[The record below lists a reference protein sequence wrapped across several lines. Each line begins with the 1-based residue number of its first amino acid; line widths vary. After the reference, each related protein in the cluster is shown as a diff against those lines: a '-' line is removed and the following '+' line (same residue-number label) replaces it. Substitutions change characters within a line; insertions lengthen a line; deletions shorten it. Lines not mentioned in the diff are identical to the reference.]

1 MVLVVAIIPFPK
13 NVPMEGYAPHRRVCA
28 KLEKVVLA
36 DVIAPF
42 PKNVLMEGYALR
54 HRIFEIGKN
63 GYGGCFDIFSQKC
76 INGGICST
84 TQNFC

>member
-13 NVPMEGYAPHRRVCA
+13 NVPMEEYALHHRAFA

-42 PKNVLMEGYALR
+42 PKNVLMEAYALR
-54 HRIFEIGKN
+54 HRIFAK
-63 GYGGCFDIFSQKC
+63 
-76 INGGICST
+76 
-84 TQNFC
+84 